1 MSLDEPRDALHPQ
14 QRVLF
19 NHQTRNLVATI
30 RPFKGYRPLPHYA
43 AQVAS
48 KPYDVLNSDEAR
60 KEANGNPLSFLH
72 VGKPEI
78 DLLPEIHLYDECVY
92 QKGKENLQKLIT
104 DGVLREDSA
113 RSLYL
118 YAQTM
123 NSHTQYGLMGCV
135 SVAEYLN
142 NTIKKHELTRKD
154 KEDDRTKHVKVT
166 NAHTGPVFL
175 TYRAQPAIDTTVDR
189 IRSTPPVNNFV
200 AADGVRHQLWMIN
213 DQKTINEITEAFGR
227 VTSLYVADGHHRS
240 AAAARVGKEIA
251 DGNPNHRGEE
261 EYNFF
266 LAVLFPHNQLRI
278 MDYNRV
284 VKDLNGRTLEQFMEE
299 VRRHFELTAEQSDV
313 HPAAKGELGMYVK
326 NQWYRLKIKPELLS
340 NPDPV
345 ERLDVSI
352 LQTNFLAPVLGI
364 NDPRTD
370 KRIDFVGGIRGVK
383 ELERRVN
390 SGEMAVA
397 FALHPTSID
406 ELLAIADAGKIM
418 PPKSTWF
425 EPKLR
430 DGVVVHFLS

>member
-1 MSLDEPRDALHPQ
+1 M
-14 QRVLF
+14 
-19 NHQTRNLVATI
+19 ATV
-30 RPFKGYRPLPHYA
+30 RPFRGFRPIPKYA
-43 AQVAS
+43 ARVAA

-60 KEANGNPLSFLH
+60 AEAAGNPFSFLH

-78 DLLPEIHLYDECVY
+78 DLPVGTHLYDEQVY
-92 QKGKENLQKLIT
+92 QKGKENLQKLIA
-104 DGVLREDSA
+104 DGVLRQDASP
-113 RSLYL
+113 SLYL

-123 NSHTQYGLMGCV
+123 DAHTQYGLMACV

-142 NTIKKHELTRKD
+142 GTIRKHELTRKD

-166 NAHTGPVFL
+166 NAHTGPIFL
-175 TYRAQPAIDTTVDR
+175 TYRAQPTIDTKVEQ
-189 IRSTPPVNNFV
+189 IRGTLPVYDFV
-200 AADGVRHQLWMIN
+200 AEDGIRHQLWVIN
-213 DQKTINEITEAFGR
+213 DQQTIKEITDAFAAIKN
-227 VTSLYVADGHHRS
+227 LYVADGHHRS
-240 AAAARVGKEIA
+240 AAAARVGKELA
-251 DGNPNHRGEE
+251 EANPNHRGDE

-284 VKDLNGRTLEQFMEE
+284 VKDLNGNTLEGFMKKVKENFDVKAE
-299 VRRHFELTAEQSDV
+299 RSQVRPS
-313 HPAAKGELGMYVK
+313 AKGELGMYLNK
-326 NQWYRLKIKPELLS
+326 KWYRLKIRPNWLQ

-352 LQTNFLAPVLGI
+352 LQKHFLTPVLGI
-364 NDPRTD
+364 DDPRTN
-370 KRIDFVGGIRGVK
+370 KRIDFVGGIRGLG
-383 ELERRVN
+383 ELEKRVN

>member
-1 MSLDEPRDALHPQ
+1 M
-14 QRVLF
+14 
-19 NHQTRNLVATI
+19 ATV
-30 RPFKGYRPLPHYA
+30 RPFKGFRPLPMYA
-43 AQVAS
+43 AQVAA

-60 KEANGNPLSFLH
+60 AEAAGKPLSFLH

-78 DLLPEIHLYDECVY
+78 DLPPGTDLYDEQVY
-92 QKGKENLQKLIT
+92 QRGKENLQKLIA
-104 DGVLREDSA
+104 DGILREDPSA
-113 RSLYL
+113 SFYI

-123 NSHTQYGLMGCV
+123 GTHTQYGLVGCV
-135 SVAEYLN
+135 SVGEYLN
-142 NTIKKHELTRKD
+142 GTIKKHELTRKD

-166 NAHTGPVFL
+166 NAHTGPIFL
-175 TYRAQPAIDTTVDR
+175 TYRAQPALDAIVER
-189 IRSTPPVNNFV
+189 IHATPPVYNFV
-200 AADGVRHQLWMIN
+200 AEDGIRHQLWVIS
-213 DQKTINEITEAFGR
+213 DQTTIKTITNVFG
-227 VTSLYVADGHHRS
+227 SIKYLYVADGHHRS
-240 AAAARVGKEIA
+240 AAAARVGKELA
-251 DGNPNHRGEE
+251 EANPNHRGDE

-284 VKDLNGRTLEQFMEE
+284 VKDLNGKVPEEFMTDVKTHFDVKTELAQ
-299 VRRHFELTAEQSDV
+299 VR
-313 HPAAKGELGMYVK
+313 PAAKGEVGMYLDGS
-326 NQWYRLKIKPELLS
+326 WYRLKIKSDLMK

-352 LQTNFLAPVLGI
+352 LQKHFLAPVLGI
-364 NDPRTD
+364 DDPRTN
-370 KRIDFVGGIRGVK
+370 KRIDFVGGIRGLN
-383 ELERRVN
+383 ELEKRVN

-397 FALHPTSID
+397 FALHPTSIE